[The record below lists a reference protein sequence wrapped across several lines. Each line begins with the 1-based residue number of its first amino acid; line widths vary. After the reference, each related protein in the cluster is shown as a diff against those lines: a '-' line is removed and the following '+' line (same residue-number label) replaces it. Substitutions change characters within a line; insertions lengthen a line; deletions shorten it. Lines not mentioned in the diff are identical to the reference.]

1 MPFLTDSD
9 YLDQIKATQLSVI
22 TENTLSIRQTA
33 EAAAEAQMRSRLAVR
48 YAVDSIF
55 SATGTARNA
64 EVVMYMVDMVLYH
77 LHSRINPG
85 QVPELRKER
94 YADALD
100 WLNKVSA
107 GDFLPDLPKVG
118 DADGDGVDDKN
129 VVQWGGRAPREP
141 YF

>member
-1 MPFLTDSD
+1 
-9 YLDQIKATQLSVI
+9 
-22 TENTLSIRQTA
+22 
-33 EAAAEAQMRSRLAVR
+33 LAVR

-55 SATGTARNA
+55 SATGNSRNA

-129 VVQWGGRAPREP
+129 VVQWGGRPARNP

>member
-1 MPFLTDSD
+1 MPFLTDPD
-9 YLDQIKATQLSVI
+9 YLDQIKASQLTTLTDGVTSVR
-22 TENTLSIRQTA
+22 LTA

-55 SATGTARNA
+55 SATGNSRNA

-129 VVQWGGRAPREP
+129 VVQWGGRPARNP

>member
-22 TENTLSIRQTA
+22 TENTLTIRQTC
-33 EAAAEAQMRSRLAVR
+33 EAKAEAQMRSRLGVR

-55 SATGTARNA
+55 SAKGASRNS
-64 EVVMYMVDMVLYH
+64 EIIMYYIDMVLYH

-94 YADALD
+94 YGDALE
-100 WLNKVSA
+100 WLNKVAS

-129 VVQWGGRAPREP
+129 VVQWGSLAPRNP

>member
-1 MPFLTDSD
+1 MPFLTDPD
-9 YLDQIKATQLSVI
+9 YLDQIKASQLTTLTDGVTSVR
-22 TENTLSIRQTA
+22 LTA

-55 SATGTARNA
+55 SATGNSRNA

-129 VVQWGGRAPREP
+129 VVQWGGRPARDP